1 MTTLAPST
9 TSKQGPALGL
19 GTSAVVQV
27 SAALVALAVVLFA
40 PQVLNDGDTYWHLA
54 TGQWMLTHG
63 RVPHEDVFSFPHA
76 GQPWVTHEWL
86 SELLMALAFRAG
98 GWSGLLVLYAAVAA
112 GAAALF
118 AGALGRSLKGLTL
131 IVTLVLAFAC
141 ASGSL
146 LIRPHLLVMPI
157 LVLWTVELL
166 AAREAGRAPR
176 LFMAALMLLWANL
189 HGSYLLGFVLMAPL
203 ALEALVAARP
213 GDRAKVVREWGLVGL
228 LSAGATLATPHGL
241 AGILYPFQILSMS
254 TLNAIQEWRPADFSK
269 PAPFEL
275 ALLATLFV
283 CLSRGVRVQPLR
295 LLLLL
300 FLLHM
305 TLQHERHLLML
316 GFVAPL
322 LLAKPLADALDQR
335 PAEARRAARTAWAAF
350 AVMATALAGVRLAVP
365 VVRHDGM
372 TSPVTALAHVPP
384 AIAQRP
390 LLNSY
395 GFGGYLIYKGVKP
408 FIDGRSDMYGDDHFK
423 RHLRIMAADQ
433 ASLDQALAQY
443 HADWTLFMPG
453 EPVVRLM
460 DARPGWRRLYSD
472 RYAIVHVRTDALE
485 R

>member
-1 MTTLAPST
+1 MTALATSTRAPTLR
-9 TSKQGPALGL
+9 LGK
-19 GTSAVVQV
+19 SVIVQV
-27 SAALVALAVVLFA
+27 GAALVALAVVLFA

-54 TGQWMLTHG
+54 TGQWMLAHG
-63 RVPHEDVFSFPHA
+63 HVPHEDVFSFPHA

-112 GAAALF
+112 AAAALF

-141 ASGSL
+141 ASSSL

-176 LFMAALMLLWANL
+176 PFMAALMLLWANL

-203 ALEALVAARP
+203 ALEALVDARP
-213 GDRAKVVREWGLVGL
+213 GERAKVVREWGLVGL

-241 AGILYPFQILSMS
+241 AGILYPFQILSMG
-254 TLNAIQEWRPADFSK
+254 TLSAIQEWRPADFSK

-275 ALLATLFV
+275 ALVATLFV

-305 TLQHERHLLML
+305 TLQHERQLLML
-316 GFVAPL
+316 GFIAPL
-322 LLAKPLADALDQR
+322 LLARPLADALDQR
-335 PAEARRAARTAWAAF
+335 PEEATHIRAAWL
-350 AVMATALAGVRLAVP
+350 ALAAVGVVLSGVRLAMP
-365 VVRHDGM
+365 VVRHDGP
-372 TSPVTALAHVPP
+372 TSPVTALEHVPT
-384 AIAQRP
+384 AIAHRP

-408 FIDGRSDMYGDDHFK
+408 FIDGRSDMYGDRHFN
-423 RHLRIMAADQ
+423 RYLRIAAGDA

-443 HADWTLFMPG
+443 HAEWTLFTPD

-460 DARPGWRRLYSD
+460 DARPGWRRLYGD
-472 RYAIVHVRTDALE
+472 RYAVVHVRTDTLG

>member
-1 MTTLAPST
+1 MTALATST
-9 TSKQGPALGL
+9 SSIQAPALGL
-19 GTSAVVQV
+19 GKSAIVQV
-27 SAALVALAVVLFA
+27 GAALVALAVVLFA

-54 TGQWMLTHG
+54 TGQWMLDHG

-86 SELLMALAFRAG
+86 SELLMALAYRAG

-112 GAAALF
+112 AAAALF
-118 AGALGRSLKGLTL
+118 AGALGRFLRGLTL

-157 LVLWTVELL
+157 LVIWTTELL

-189 HGSYLLGFVLMAPL
+189 HGSYVFGFVLMAPL
-203 ALEALVAARP
+203 ALEALVDARA
-213 GDRAKVVREWGLVGL
+213 GDRARVVRDWGLVGL
-228 LSAGATLATPHGL
+228 LCAGATLATPHGL
-241 AGILYPFQILSMS
+241 TGVLHPFRILSMG

-322 LLAKPLADALDQR
+322 VLAKPLAEALDQR
-335 PAEARRAARTAWAAF
+335 PAEATRARAVWVAF
-350 AVMATALAGVRLAVP
+350 AVAALALAGVRLTMP

-372 TSPVTALAHVPP
+372 TSPVTALAHVPT
-384 AIAQRP
+384 AVTQRP

-395 GFGGYLIYKGVKP
+395 GFGGYLIYKGIKP
-408 FIDGRSDMYGDDHFK
+408 FIDGRADMYGDDHFK
-423 RHLRIMAADQ
+423 RHLRIVDGDQ
-433 ASLDQALAQY
+433 ASLDSALAQY
-443 HADWTLFMPG
+443 HADWTLFTPE

-472 RYAIVHVRTDALE
+472 RYAVVHVRTDALG

>member
-1 MTTLAPST
+1 MATLATST
-9 TSKQGPALGL
+9 TPTQAPALGL
-19 GTSAVVQV
+19 GKSAIVQV
-27 SAALVALAVVLFA
+27 AAALVALAVVLFA

-54 TGQWMLTHG
+54 TGQWMLDHG

-86 SELLMALAFRAG
+86 SELLMALAFRVG

-112 GAAALF
+112 AAGALF

-166 AAREAGRAPR
+166 AAREAGRPPR
-176 LFMAALMLLWANL
+176 LYMAALMLLWANL

-203 ALEALVAARP
+203 ALEALVDARA
-213 GDRAKVVREWGLVGL
+213 GDRAKVIRGWGLVGL
-228 LSAGATLATPHGL
+228 LCAGATLATPHGL
-241 AGILYPFQILSMS
+241 AGILYPFQILSMG

-269 PAPFEL
+269 PGPFEL

-300 FLLHM
+300 YLLHM
-305 TLQHERHLLML
+305 TLQHERQLMML
-316 GFVAPL
+316 GFIAPL
-322 LLAKPLADALDQR
+322 LLAKPLAEALDQG
-335 PAEARRAARTAWAAF
+335 PGEATRARAVWVAF
-350 AVMATALAGVRLAVP
+350 AVVGVALVVVRLAVP
-365 VVRHDGM
+365 VVRHDGL
-372 TSPVTALAHVPP
+372 TSPVTALAHVPQSL
-384 AIAQRP
+384 AQRP

-423 RHLRIMAADQ
+423 RYLKIAAADP
-433 ASLDQALAQY
+433 ASLDSALAQY
-443 HADWTLFMPG
+443 QVDWTLFTPD

-472 RYAIVHVRTDALE
+472 RYAVLHVRTDALG

>member
-1 MTTLAPST
+1 MTALATST
-9 TSKQGPALGL
+9 SSTQAPALGL
-19 GTSAVVQV
+19 GKSAIVQV
-27 SAALVALAVVLFA
+27 GAALVALAVVLFA

-54 TGQWMLTHG
+54 TGQWMLDHG

-86 SELLMALAFRAG
+86 SELLMALAYRAG

-112 GAAALF
+112 AAAALF
-118 AGALGRSLKGLTL
+118 AGALGHFLRGLTL

-157 LVLWTVELL
+157 LVIWTTELL

-189 HGSYLLGFVLMAPL
+189 HGSYVFGFVLMAPL
-203 ALEALVAARP
+203 ALEALVDARA
-213 GDRAKVVREWGLVGL
+213 GDRARVVRDWGLVGL
-228 LSAGATLATPHGL
+228 LCAGATLATPHGL
-241 AGILYPFQILSMS
+241 TGVLHPFRILSMG

-322 LLAKPLADALDQR
+322 VLAKPLAEALDQR
-335 PAEARRAARTAWAAF
+335 PAEATRARAVWVAF
-350 AVMATALAGVRLAVP
+350 AVAALALAGVRLTMP

-372 TSPVTALAHVPP
+372 TSPVTALAHVPT
-384 AIAQRP
+384 AVTQRP

-395 GFGGYLIYKGVKP
+395 GFGGYLIYKGIKP
-408 FIDGRSDMYGDDHFK
+408 FIDGRADMYGDDHFK
-423 RHLRIMAADQ
+423 RHLRIVDGDQ
-433 ASLDQALAQY
+433 ASLDSALAQY
-443 HADWTLFMPG
+443 HADWTLFTPD

-472 RYAIVHVRTDALE
+472 RYAVVHVRTDALG

>member
-1 MTTLAPST
+1 MA
-9 TSKQGPALGL
+9 
-19 GTSAVVQV
+19 
-27 SAALVALAVVLFA
+27 ALAVVLFA

-63 RVPHEDVFSFPHA
+63 RVLHQDVFSFTHA

-98 GWSGLLVLYAAVAA
+98 GWSGVLALFAATFAA
-112 GAAALF
+112 AAALF
-118 AGALGRSLKGLTL
+118 VGALRRSLKGLTL

-146 LIRPHLLVMPI
+146 LIRPHLLVLPI
-157 LVLWTVELL
+157 LVIWTTELL

-189 HGSYLLGFVLMAPL
+189 HGSYVFGFVLMAPL
-203 ALEALVAARP
+203 ALEALVDPRA
-213 GDRAKVVREWGLVGL
+213 GDRAKVVRDWGLVGL
-228 LSAGATLATPHGL
+228 LCAGATLATPHGL
-241 AGILYPFQILSMS
+241 TGVLHPFRILSMG
-254 TLNAIQEWRPADFSK
+254 TLNAIQEWAPADFSK

-275 ALLATLFV
+275 ALLATLYV
-283 CLSRGVRVQPLR
+283 CLSRGVRIQPLR

-305 TLQHERHLLML
+305 TLQHERHLIML
-316 GFVAPL
+316 GFIAPL
-322 LLAKPLADALDQR
+322 LLAKPLAEALEQR
-335 PAEARRAARTAWAAF
+335 PEVARASRASWAAL
-350 AVMATALAGVRLAVP
+350 ALAAVALVGVRLALP
-365 VVRHDGM
+365 VVRHDGP
-372 TSPVTALAHVPP
+372 TSPVSALEHVPP
-384 AIAQRP
+384 AISHRP

-408 FIDGRSDMYGDDHFK
+408 FIDGRADMYGDEHFK
-423 RHLRIMAADQ
+423 RHLRIIAGDP
-433 ASLDQALAQY
+433 ASLDSALAQY
-443 HADWTLFMPG
+443 HADWTLFAPD

-472 RYAIVHVRTDALE
+472 RYATVHVRTDTLS